1 MLRKSV
7 FPYEYRGDCEKLG
20 ETLLPKKEDFCHHL
34 RKENVT
40 DADYMHAKRVCK
52 DFELKK
58 LGEYQDLYVQ
68 GHTLL
73 LFNLFE
79 SFLNICLEIYELGSA
94 RFLTAPGLTW

>member
-7 FPYEYRGDCEKLG
+7 FPYEYRGDCEKLS

-58 LGEYQDLYVQ
+58 LVEHQDLYVQ
-68 GHTLL
+68 SHALL
-73 LFNLFE
+73 LFNWFGN
-79 SFLNICLEIYELGSA
+79 FLNMCLEIYELGSA